1 MDNPRFRSL
10 FFVILS
16 SLLLV
21 PIFVGAIVVEIEN
34 PLEAD
39 SFEELILNI
48 VDFLFN
54 LAIPIMALMI
64 IWGGFL
70 FVTATGKE
78 ESIRQGKQL
87 ILWAIIG
94 FIIILLAKGL
104 IAFLQNIFI

>member
-1 MDNPRFRSL
+1 MNNPRFQSL
-10 FFVILS
+10 SFVILS
-16 SLLLV
+16 ALLLF
-21 PIFVGAIVVEIEN
+21 PTFVWALVIEN
-34 PLEAD
+34 PLKAN
-39 SFEELILNI
+39 SFQELILNI

-87 ILWAIIG
+87 ILWAVIG
-94 FIIILLAKGL
+94 FIVILLAKGL

>member
-1 MDNPRFRSL
+1 MDNPRFKSL
-10 FFVILS
+10 IFVILG

-21 PIFVGAIVVEIEN
+21 PTFVGALVEIKN
-34 PLEAD
+34 PLKAD
-39 SFEELILNI
+39 SFQELILDI